1 MIGFPAGEG
10 IIEHHP
16 ATPERTLQHHP
27 LHRRRFDPEP
37 ITQLHTT
44 NLGTP
49 SDIVTEYQHARHNV
63 TALHVHMVFVTK
75 YRRRVFTNPILT
87 RCEHI
92 MRNVCDE
99 LGATLDEFNG
109 EADHVHLLIT
119 YPPTLAISTLAMRL
133 KGRAAHTIRAENR
146 LHISTLRMN
155 GHLWSPAYFAA
166 SAGGAPLATIK
177 QCIDNQARPTQ

>member
-1 MIGFPAGEG
+1 MA
-10 IIEHHP
+10 
-16 ATPERTLQHHP
+16 
-27 LHRRRFDPEP
+27 D
-37 ITQLHTT
+37 
-44 NLGTP
+44 
-49 SDIVTEYQHARHNV
+49 YQRARHSV

-75 YRRRVFTNPILT
+75 YRRRVFTAPILT

-92 MRNVCDE
+92 MRTICAE

-109 EADHVHLLIT
+109 EPDHVHLLIT

-133 KGRAAHTIRAENR
+133 KGRTAHTIRSENR

-177 QCIDNQARPTQ
+177 QYIEIQERPTQ